1 MAGCVGSIALG
12 YFEITERRPVRVAQ
26 SCKFH
31 KFPWREKI
39 PAAARDFS
47 LQNIQTGSWVRPVS
61 YSVGVGLLSRDKSGR
76 DAKLTTYFFSI
87 KPTDALI
94 SQIYF
99 VKKIYMFRA
108 VPLPIIR
115 SFLLYIREWYTSSN
129 LHDIYQSRMYSRKL
143 LIMGRAMI
151 PNRSSAVPWGTAN
164 TS

>member
-47 LQNIQTGSWVRPVS
+47 LQNVQTCSWVRPVS
-61 YSVGVGLLSRDKSGR
+61 YSVVVGLLSRDKSGR

-87 KPTDALI
+87 KSTEALI

-115 SFLLYIREWYTSSN
+115 SFPLYIWHWYMSSN
-129 LHDIYQSRMYSRKL
+129 MHDIHQCRLYSGKL
-143 LIMGRAMI
+143 PMMGR
-151 PNRSSAVPWGTAN
+151 GTVRN
-164 TS
+164 M